1 MEKICHFLDAKRPV
15 KRRERERGR
24 EERRW
29 RDSIGKARRT
39 KSSDRWSD
47 RKTDSF
53 RAIKSDRNQRRNLS
67 VRSLAN
73 LFFDCVKNK
82 LVSLPSIRCDEIDTR
97 DGKIGRVQLYLS
109 REKIKVIRFE
119 NVSMEFFFSDD
130 RKGKLRSKYSA
141 VSISNKFQRPTVDDE
156 VYTFSKV
163 SSEKATCIKHLGY
176 DSAWR
181 ESLSNHNF
189 DERFSYIDQN

>member
-1 MEKICHFLDAKRPV
+1 M
-15 KRRERERGR
+15 
-24 EERRW
+24 
-29 RDSIGKARRT
+29 
-39 KSSDRWSD
+39 
-47 RKTDSF
+47 
-53 RAIKSDRNQRRNLS
+53 
-67 VRSLAN
+67 
-73 LFFDCVKNK
+73 
-82 LVSLPSIRCDEIDTR
+82 PSIRCDEIDTR

-119 NVSMEFFFSDD
+119 NVWMEFFFSDD
-130 RKGKLRSKYSA
+130 RKGKLHSKYSA

-181 ESLSNHNF
+181 ESLSNRNF

>member
-1 MEKICHFLDAKRPV
+1 MKREAASAYSLCRCSFFGMEKICHFLDAKRPV
-15 KRRERERGR
+15 KRRERKRGR

-119 NVSMEFFFSDD
+119 NVWMEFFFF
-130 RKGKLRSKYSA
+130 GRSKRE
-141 VSISNKFQRPTVDDE
+141 ITLEIFRRFDFQ
-156 VYTFSKV
+156 
-163 SSEKATCIKHLGY
+163 
-176 DSAWR
+176 
-181 ESLSNHNF
+181 
-189 DERFSYIDQN
+189 